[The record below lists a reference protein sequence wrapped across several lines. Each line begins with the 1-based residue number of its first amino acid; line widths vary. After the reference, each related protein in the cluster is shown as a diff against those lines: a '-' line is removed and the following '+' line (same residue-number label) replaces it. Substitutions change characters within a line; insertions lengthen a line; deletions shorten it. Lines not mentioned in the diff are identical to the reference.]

1 MKKIFALWM
10 CLSAVVLLTAC
21 GGGNA
26 DKQKTADGKVDA
38 GAVVDQALE
47 EAAAKNS
54 FSQAAAEVFIRKHG
68 GLDPKAIEPDWK
80 YVIDEKTMANYGD
93 RNHGSLQYQRADG
106 DTLTREV
113 YEAWVRK
120 VYAATQAISDD
131 GINIMGFE
139 DAKDKEGALKEK
151 SIDEMLEKTK
161 NAWIYLGMYSWGY
174 RFNGKFMRVST
185 EYEEDK
191 NAAEIDVAHGMNKSW
206 EEMEK
211 DMEKALDMLK

>member
-1 MKKIFALWM
+1 MKKILTLCM
-10 CLSAVVLLTAC
+10 CLSAVVALTAC

-26 DKQKTADGKVDA
+26 NKKTADGKVDA
-38 GAVVDQALE
+38 EAVVDKALE

-54 FSQAAAEVFIRKHG
+54 FSQAAAEVFLRKHG

-80 YVIDEKTMANYGD
+80 FVIDEKTMANYGD

-113 YEAWVRK
+113 YEQWVRK
-120 VYAATQAISDD
+120 VYKATKAVSDD

-139 DAKDKEGALKEK
+139 DAKDQEGALKEK
-151 SIDEMLEKTK
+151 SLDEMFEKSK
-161 NAWIYLGMYSWGY
+161 GAWLYLGMYSWSY
-174 RFNGKFMRVST
+174 RLKGKFMRVST

-206 EEMEK
+206 SEMEK

>member
-1 MKKIFALWM
+1 MKKILTLWM
-10 CLSAVVLLTAC
+10 CLSAVVVLTAC
-21 GGGNA
+21 GGNA
-26 DKQKTADGKVDA
+26 NKKTADGKVDA
-38 GAVVDQALE
+38 EAVVDKALE

-80 YVIDEKTMANYGD
+80 FVIDEKTMANYGD
-93 RNHGSLQYQRADG
+93 RNHGSLQYQKPEG

-113 YEAWVRK
+113 YEQWVRK
-120 VYAATQAISDD
+120 VYAATKAVSDD

-139 DAKDKEGALKEK
+139 DAKDQEGALKEK
-151 SIDEMLEKTK
+151 SLDEMFEKSK
-161 NAWIYLGMYSWGY
+161 GAWLYMGMYSWSY
-174 RFNGKFMRVST
+174 RLKGKFMRVST

-206 EEMEK
+206 REMEK